1 MSCLSRVPGWRGQDA
16 LATAGETPALRIMS
30 LLDAMFGWG
39 AVDTI
44 FSDRVRVQR
53 MLDFEAALARAEG
66 RVGVI
71 PAAAAS
77 VISEKCRAELVDF
90 EALSRA
96 AVEAG
101 NLAIPMIKQLTE
113 LVRKENPE
121 AARYVHWGATSQ
133 DAIDTGLVLQ
143 VREALRL
150 IEGGLERVSDAVA
163 MLAEKYRDT
172 PAAARTWMQQAI
184 PTVFGLKAAGWLDA
198 ITRHRVRIRELQERV
213 LVLQFGGAAGT
224 LASLHDRGLEVAVAL
239 GEELQLAVPDLPWH
253 AHRDRIAD
261 LATTLAL
268 MTGTLGKI
276 ARDVSL
282 QMQTEVGEVS
292 EPAGEGRGGSSTMPQ
307 KRNPVACAAILA
319 ASERMP
325 GLVSVILSS
334 MPQEQERG
342 LGGWHAEWE
351 TLPELVRV
359 SGGAL
364 HRAEEMIAGLEVDAE
379 RMRQNLEITHGLIYA
394 EAVAMAL
401 SAQMG
406 KRAAHELL
414 EKASRKALLE
424 RKHLRDVLA
433 GDPEISSRLNP
444 TELAQLFDPMKY
456 LGMSSRFVD
465 RVLATSKTIP
475 KGKA

>member
-1 MSCLSRVPGWRGQDA
+1 
-16 LATAGETPALRIMS
+16 MS
-30 LLDAMFGWG
+30 LLDPMFGWS
-39 AVDTI
+39 AVDEI
-44 FSDRVRVQR
+44 FSDRVRLQR

-71 PAAAAS
+71 PAAAAP
-77 VISEKCRAELVDF
+77 VISGKCRAEHFDLDALAKSAVD
-90 EALSRA
+90 
-96 AVEAG
+96 AG
-101 NLAIPMIKQLTE
+101 NLAIPTVKQLTD
-113 LVRKENPE
+113 LVRNQKPE

-143 VREALRL
+143 LREALHL
-150 IEGGLERVSDAVA
+150 IEGELERVSGALA
-163 MLAEKYRDT
+163 MLAEKHRDT
-172 PAAARTWMQQAI
+172 PVAARTWLQQAV
-184 PTVFGLKAAGWLDA
+184 PAVFGLKAAGWLDA
-198 ITRHRVRIRELQERV
+198 ITRHRARIRELQERV

-224 LASLHDRGLEVAVAL
+224 LASLHERGLDVAAVL
-239 GEELQLAVPDLPWH
+239 GEELNLAVPDVPWH
-253 AHRDRIAD
+253 AHRDRIGEV
-261 LATTLAL
+261 ATTLAL

-276 ARDVSL
+276 ARDVAL

-292 EPAGEGRGGSSTMPQ
+292 EAASEGRGGSSTMPQ

-319 ASERMP
+319 ASERVP

-351 TLPELVRV
+351 TLAELVRV

-364 HRAEEMIAGLEVDAE
+364 RRTAEMIAGLEVDPG

-394 EAVAMAL
+394 EAVAMTL

-414 EKASRKALLE
+414 EKASRTALSGK
-424 RKHLRDVLA
+424 KHLRDVLA
-433 GDPEISSRLNP
+433 ADPEISSRLKAA
-444 TELAQLFDPMKY
+444 ELAELFDPMKY
-456 LGMSSRFVD
+456 LGMSARFVD
-465 RVLATSKTIP
+465 RVLATSRKSP
-475 KGKA
+475 KGKV